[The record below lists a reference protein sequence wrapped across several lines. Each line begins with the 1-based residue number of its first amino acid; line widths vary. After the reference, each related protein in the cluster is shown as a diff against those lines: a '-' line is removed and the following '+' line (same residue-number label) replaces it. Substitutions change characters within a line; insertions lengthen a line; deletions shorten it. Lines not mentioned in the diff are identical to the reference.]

1 MVVITMSL
9 AWENGARSPRR
20 LMKSSVPVN
29 KKGSKVKCEN

>member
-1 MVVITMSL
+1 MVDNTVSL
-9 AWENGARSPRR
+9 AWENGATSPRR